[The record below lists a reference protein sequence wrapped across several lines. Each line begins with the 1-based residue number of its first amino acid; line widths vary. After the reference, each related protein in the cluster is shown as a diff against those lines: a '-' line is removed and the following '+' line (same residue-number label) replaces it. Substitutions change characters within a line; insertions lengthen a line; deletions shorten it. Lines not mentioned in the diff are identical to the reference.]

1 MKEFLGRK
9 QNSIILRDYAK
20 GCNPEIVMLSF
31 GRSKPQGT
39 GIAALCKEI
48 GEINRRIFRQ
58 PALIFRH
65 SEQSEGF
72 LKFFGDYF
80 VVKLFRNDRGKGR
93 KCFSPHPD
101 LLLKGEGDENG
112 GLL

>member
-31 GRSKPQGT
+31 GRGKPQGT

-72 LKFFGDYF
+72 LIGDYF
-80 VVKLFRNDRGKGR
+80 FVKLFRNDRGKGR
-93 KCFSPHPD
+93 RCFSPQPNF
-101 LLLKGEGDENG
+101 LFKGEGDENG